1 MDIENAA
8 INIFKSNV
16 SFVYDELIKQFIN
29 DNGNCSESTFCL
41 INWSYILDPNNE
53 GWNLKTH

>member
-16 SFVYDELIKQFIN
+16 RFVYDELINQFIN
-29 DNGNCSESTFCL
+29 DKGNCSESTFCL

-53 GWNLKTH
+53 GSNLKTH